1 MKNNLNLK
9 NNFGKEKNNKKDI
22 KKKIKDFNNI
32 YQNLIKDFKN
42 KKKTLNVINDEY
54 SFNFKID
61 ELKKFKKYKTI
72 VIIGMGGSILGI
84 ESIYNFLEKN
94 IKKKVY
100 FFDDIDENKLL
111 KFKKENNLFKVLF
124 IIISKS
130 GNTLETI
137 TNIFSLKILKKNLKN
152 IILVSEKKNN
162 LIFNLSKKLNL
173 FFIEHNKFIGGRY
186 SVLSETGI
194 LPAYLMGVN
203 IKKLREKILD
213 FLKKKRS
220 LLQESSVFLSKNL
233 ETKKINNLIFLN
245 YAPELEKFLFWCQQ
259 LISESLGKKG
269 FGFLPVISGAPKDHH
284 SLLQLYLDGPKDK
297 LFYIFSIEK
306 KSKLKINLKNLSNE
320 FKFLNKKLLST
331 VKLAQKNAVI
341 KSLKKN
347 KIPFREI
354 TIKKTSEDVLGK
366 LFSFFILETII
377 VAKLS
382 KINPYDQPAVEQVK
396 VETKKLLN

>member
-22 KKKIKDFNNI
+22 KKKIKDFKNI

>member
-32 YQNLIKDFKN
+32 YQNLIKNFKK